1 MTERIQRDNYP
12 QIIPI
17 TLILCALLTA
27 LAFLLST
34 PASALMELT
43 YIIFTPDTLITDY
56 MALAGP
62 GGAFLNAAL
71 VTLAALGVLVLS
83 HAPMNGS
90 ACGAL
95 GLIAGFSLFGKDIAN
110 IWPILL
116 GGFLY
121 AKFQGESFGKYAS
134 MSLMS
139 TTLAPVVS
147 ALWFNGGGAV
157 SFLGGCLVG
166 VAIGFFL
173 PILATYTFRV
183 QKGMNFY
190 NVGFSCGLIAL
201 MLVPILAMLGLAPDT
216 VLFWSTGHNRSLGI
230 FLFCLCFSFA
240 VWGLVCCGRSVK
252 EALGDYWAL
261 LHESGRAP
269 CDLLKRCGAAAV
281 CINVGV
287 TGAIATG
294 YILLIGGDL
303 NGPTLA
309 GIFTIMGFAAW
320 GKHPGN
326 MLPVMAGAVLAGLA
340 LPGFS
345 LTDPAVQF
353 SVLFC
358 TTLAPIAGS
367 YGWVCGI
374 LAGFLHICLVQR
386 TGAPVCGLN
395 LYNNGFTGGLIA
407 TVLYGVLTPLGL
419 LRHPEERDKVSL
431 PTPEPSAPPEPSAKP
446 ETSAEPEPPAE
457 PETSPELETPT
468 EPEAL
473 PPSDGGQE

>member
-1 MTERIQRDNYP
+1 MTERIQRDTYP
-12 QIIPI
+12 QIIPV
-17 TLILCALLTA
+17 TLLFCALLAA
-27 LAFLLST
+27 LAFLLDS
-34 PASALMELT
+34 PANALLGLT

-56 MALAGP
+56 IALAGP
-62 GGAFLNAAL
+62 GGAFLNSAL
-71 VTLAALGVLVLS
+71 VTLAALGVLVVAK
-83 HAPMNGS
+83 APMNG
-90 ACGAL
+90 AVCGAL

-116 GGFLY
+116 GGFLFSKLMGVSLARY
-121 AKFQGESFGKYAS
+121 APTI
-134 MSLMS
+134 LMS

-147 ALWFNGGGAV
+147 ALWFNGGGVV

-166 VAIGFFL
+166 IAIGFSL

-201 MLVPILAMLGLAPDT
+201 MLVPILKALGLAPDT
-216 VLFWSTGHNRSLGI
+216 VLLWAKGFNRSLGLI
-230 FLFCLCFSFA
+230 LFLLCASFL
-240 VWGLVCCGRSVK
+240 VWGLLCCGRSIR
-252 EALGDYWAL
+252 EALGDYRQL
-261 LHESGRAP
+261 LRQSGRAP
-269 CDLLKRCGAAAV
+269 CDLLSRCGGAAV
-281 CINVGV
+281 CINVGL

-294 YILLIGGDL
+294 YILAIGGDL

-326 MLPVMAGAVLAGLA
+326 MLPVMAGAVLAGLI

-345 LTDPAVQF
+345 LTDPAIQF

-358 TTLAPIAGS
+358 TTLSPISGS
-367 YGWVCGI
+367 YGWPFGI

-395 LYNNGFTGGLIA
+395 LYNNGFTGGLVA
-407 TVLYGVLTPLGL
+407 TVLYGILTPLGL
-419 LRHPEERDKVSL
+419 LRKSEARD
-431 PTPEPSAPPEPSAKP
+431 T
-446 ETSAEPEPPAE
+446 TSRF
-457 PETSPELETPT
+457 SPL
-468 EPEAL
+468 
-473 PPSDGGQE
+473 

>member
-1 MTERIQRDNYP
+1 MTEPIRRDSYP
-12 QIIPI
+12 QVIPI
-17 TLILCALLTA
+17 TLLLCALLLA

-34 PASALMELT
+34 PASALMELV

-71 VTLAALGVLVLS
+71 VTLAALAVLVLS
-83 HAPMNGS
+83 HAPMDGA

-95 GLIAGFSLFGKDIAN
+95 GLVAGFSLFGKDIAN

-121 AKFQGESFGKYAS
+121 SRFQGESFGKYAP

-157 SFLGGCLVG
+157 SFLGGCMVG
-166 VAIGFFL
+166 IAIGFFL
-173 PILATYTFRV
+173 PILASYTFRV

-190 NVGFSCGLIAL
+190 NVGFSCGLLAL
-201 MLVPILAMLGLAPDT
+201 MLVPILVALGLAPDT
-216 VLFWSTGHNRSLGI
+216 VLFWATGHNRSLGI
-230 FLFCLCFSFA
+230 FLFCLCFSFV
-240 VWGLVCCGRSVK
+240 VWGLVGCGRTVR

-261 LHESGRAP
+261 LHQSGRAP
-269 CDLLKRCGAAAV
+269 CDLLSRCGGAAV

-287 TGAIATG
+287 CGAIATG

-326 MLPVMAGAVLAGLA
+326 MLPVMAGAILAGLV

-345 LTDPAVQF
+345 LTDPAIQF

-358 TTLAPIAGS
+358 TTLAPISGC
-367 YGWVCGI
+367 YGWGFGI

-407 TVLYGVLTPLGL
+407 TVLYGILTPLGL
-419 LRHPEERDKVSL
+419 LRHPEERDKAFYPAPEPL
-431 PTPEPSAPPEPSAKP
+431 PPSEPLPEPETPAEPEPSADP
-446 ETSAEPEPPAE
+446 ET
-457 PETSPELETPT
+457 
-468 EPEAL
+468 L
-473 PPSDGGQE
+473 PPSDDGQE

>member
-1 MTERIQRDNYP
+1 MTERIQRDTYP

-17 TLILCALLTA
+17 TLICCALLAA
-27 LAFLLST
+27 LAFLLSS
-34 PASALMELT
+34 PAGALMGLT

-56 MALAGP
+56 IALAGP

-71 VTLAALGVLVLS
+71 VTLAALAVLVFS
-83 HAPMNGS
+83 HAPMSGQ

-95 GLIAGFSLFGKDIAN
+95 GLVAGFSLFGKDVAN

-121 AKFQGESFGKYAS
+121 SKFQGESFGKYAS
-134 MSLMS
+134 LSLMS

-147 ALWFNGGGAV
+147 ALWFNGGGV
-157 SFLGGCLVG
+157 SSFLGGTLVG
-166 VAIGFFL
+166 IAIGFFL
-173 PILATYTFRV
+173 PILAAYTFRV

-201 MLVPILAMLGLAPDT
+201 MLVPIFVALGLAPDT
-216 VLFWSTGHNRSLGI
+216 VLLWAEGYNRSLGLI
-230 FLFCLCFSFA
+230 LFLLCGAFV
-240 VWGLVCCGRSVK
+240 VWGLLCCGRSVR
-252 EALGDYWAL
+252 EALGDYWEL
-261 LHESGRAP
+261 LHQSGRAP
-269 CDLLKRCGAAAV
+269 CDLLSRCGPAAV
-281 CINVGV
+281 CVNVGL

-294 YILLIGGDL
+294 YILAIGGDL

-326 MLPVMAGAVLAGLA
+326 MLPVMAGAVLAGLV

-358 TTLAPIAGS
+358 TTLAPISGS
-367 YGWVCGI
+367 YGWPCGV

-419 LRHPEERDKVSL
+419 LRHPEERDAVFC
-431 PTPEPSAPPEPSAKP
+431 PA
-446 ETSAEPEPPAE
+446 PEPPA
-457 PETSPELETPT
+457 
-468 EPEAL
+468 
-473 PPSDGGQE
+473 PSEDGQE

>member
-1 MTERIQRDNYP
+1 MTERLERGTYP
-12 QIIPI
+12 QIIPV

-27 LAFLLST
+27 LAFLLDT
-34 PASALMELT
+34 PANALVELT

-56 MALAGP
+56 IFLAGP
-62 GGAFLNAAL
+62 GGAFLNSAL
-71 VTLAALGVLVLS
+71 VTLAALAVLLLS
-83 HAPMNGS
+83 HAPMDGS

-95 GLIAGFSLFGKDIAN
+95 GLVAGFSLFGKDIAN

-121 AKFQGESFGKYAS
+121 SKFQGESFGKYAS

-147 ALWFNGGGAV
+147 ALWFTGGGAV
-157 SFLGGCLVG
+157 SFLGGALVG

-173 PILATYTFRV
+173 PILASYTFRL

-190 NVGFSCGLIAL
+190 NVGFACGLIAL
-201 MLVPILAMLGLAPDT
+201 MLVPVLKALGLAPDT
-216 VLFWSTGHNRSLGI
+216 VLLWAKGFNHSLGLML
-230 FLFCLCFSFA
+230 FLSCGAFI
-240 VWGLVCCGRSVK
+240 VWGLLCAGRSAGD
-252 EALGDYWAL
+252 ALKDYWAL
-261 LHESGRAP
+261 LHQSGRAP
-269 CDLLKRCGAAAV
+269 CDLLSRCGGAAV

-326 MLPVMAGAVLAGLA
+326 MLPVMAGAVLAGLV

-345 LTDPAVQF
+345 LTDPAIQF

-358 TTLAPIAGS
+358 TTLSPISGS
-367 YGWVCGI
+367 YGWSYGI
-374 LAGFLHICLVQR
+374 LSGFLHICLVQR

-407 TVLYGVLTPLGL
+407 IVLYGILTPLGL
-419 LRHPEERDKVSL
+419 LRHPEERDKGFH
-431 PTPEPSAPPEPSAKP
+431 PEPEPEPSP
-446 ETSAEPEPPAE
+446 EPEPPAE
-457 PETSPELETPT
+457 PETSTGPET
-468 EPEAL
+468 L
-473 PPSDGGQE
+473 PPSGGGQE

>member
-1 MTERIQRDNYP
+1 MSERIRRDTYP
-12 QIIPI
+12 QIIPA
-17 TLILCALLTA
+17 TLLLCALLLA

-34 PASALMELT
+34 PANALVGLT

-56 MALAGP
+56 IALAGP

-71 VTLAALGVLVLS
+71 VTLAALGVLVFS

-95 GLIAGFSLFGKDIAN
+95 GLVAGFSLFGKDIAN

-121 AKFQGESFGKYAS
+121 SKFQGENFGKYAS
-134 MSLMS
+134 ISLMS

-166 VAIGFFL
+166 VGIGFFL

-190 NVGFSCGLIAL
+190 NVGFACGLIAL
-201 MLVPILAMLGLAPDT
+201 MLVPILAALGLAPDT
-216 VLFWSTGHNRSLGI
+216 VLVWSTGNNHSLGI
-230 FLFCLCFSFA
+230 FLFCLCFSL
-240 VWGLVCCGRSVK
+240 VIWGLVCCGRSVK

-269 CDLLKRCGAAAV
+269 CDLLSRCGGAAV
-281 CINVGV
+281 CINVGLC
-287 TGAIATG
+287 GAIATG

-345 LTDPAVQF
+345 LTDPAIQF

-367 YGWVCGI
+367 YGWVCGL

-419 LRHPEERDKVSL
+419 LRHPEERDKNFHPAPEPEVLIETSVEPEL
-431 PTPEPSAPPEPSAKP
+431 SAEPKPPAESESTPEPQF
-446 ETSAEPEPPAE
+446 PAD
-457 PETSPELETPT
+457 
-468 EPEAL
+468 
-473 PPSDGGQE
+473 DGQG